1 MTQRL
6 TPTLVSGGH
15 TWASIETGFFHTV
28 GITPSGAAYAWGAN
42 SYGELGDG
50 TTSNAVSTPTLVSG
64 GHTWASISTGDYHT
78 VGLTPSGAAYV
89 T

>member
-28 GITPSGAAYAWGAN
+28 GITPSGAAYAWGDN
-42 SYGELGDG
+42 TSGELGDG
-50 TTSNAVSTPTLVSG
+50 TTTQRTTPVLVSP
-64 GHTWASISTGDYHT
+64 Y
-78 VGLTPSGAAYV
+78 LYL
-89 T
+89 